1 MIDELKKK
9 KKKRV
14 NAGDLDDDQVESGPR
29 KRLQRF
35 AFMLG
40 WRSPHLEREGNTD

>member
-1 MIDELKKK
+1 MQDIYMMIKLK
-9 KKKRV
+9 V
-14 NAGDLDDDQVESGPR
+14 GLG
-29 KRLQRF
+29 RLQWF